1 MAKQYITREVG
12 YEALM
17 AAIIEQARED
27 AKIANKR
34 ANEAYA
40 EMKKIPYN
48 NAHKRTFEK
57 MVLRFTKEKED
68 AEEAVREWRKE
79 LEDLLLP
86 SIY

>member
-34 ANEAYA
+34 ANDAYV

-48 NAHKRTFEK
+48 NAHKRTLEK
-57 MVLRFTKEKED
+57 KMLRCMEEEKD
-68 AEEAVREWRKE
+68 ARRAVREWRKE